1 MDTHTHTLARIV
13 DTCPHETGSEETT
26 HKGGGG
32 GPRASASPLLQ
43 EGEALQG
50 EPQGPTEDMA
60 PHAEA
65 SETTLF
71 LGILSGPFALQSLA
85 AVHGLVA

>member
-1 MDTHTHTLARIV
+1 MDTHTHLPGLLTRAR
-13 DTCPHETGSEETT
+13 TKRAPRKPLTKEEVE
-26 HKGGGG
+26 
-32 GPRASASPLLQ
+32 GPGRALLRCFKKARQ
-43 EGEALQG
+43 LQG

-65 SETTLF
+65 SETTFF